1 MVLSPSE
8 GNLKDSA
15 KNNLVVP
22 VNAEDDERGHVSD
35 VSCTNKILVRAYV
48 LTI

>member
-1 MVLSPSE
+1 MLSPSE
-8 GNLKDSA
+8 GNLKESA

-22 VNAEDDERGHVSD
+22 VNAEDDERGHMSD
-35 VSCTNKILVRAYV
+35 VSRAIRFYVSVHV

>member
-1 MVLSPSE
+1 MLSPSE

-22 VNAEDDERGHVSD
+22 VNAEDDERGHMSD
-35 VSCTNKILVRAYV
+35 VSCTIRFYVTTHV